1 MPERF
6 YSYKEAAGL
15 LGVPY
20 SKIQRAAKR
29 GMFPVYRL
37 YNSRPLVRIS
47 EIVAVMQPSTEGGQS

>member
-1 MPERF
+1 MPEPF

-20 SKIQRAAKR
+20 SKIQRAGKR
-29 GMFPVYRL
+29 GLFPVYRL

-47 EIVAVMQPSTEGGQS
+47 EIIAAMTPSNNGGGA